1 MNNARVNGRIKSAE
15 KRQVQGEL
23 MMSADGKKSDVTV
36 LCEIF
41 LTFLQIN
48 SHTRLFF
55 CEIFLTP
62 HSFLRNNSH
71 TRLFFA
77 KSFSRLPLFCK
88 TIPFLCE
95 IFLTGFP
102 MSSNTIHLVGISLCN
117 RRDAF
122 VLATGNA
129 VTTCAAG
136 AASAAAAVSAA
147 DDVVHGTEDVEQGEP
162 NKKAIPP
169 IIGRRGRT

>member
-1 MNNARVNGRIKSAE
+1 M
-15 KRQVQGEL
+15 
-23 MMSADGKKSDVTV
+23 
-36 LCEIF
+36 LCEKF
-41 LTFLQIN
+41 LT
-48 SHTRLFF
+48 
-55 CEIFLTP
+55 
-62 HSFLRNNSH
+62 FLRNNSH
-71 TRLFFA
+71 SRLFFA

-102 MSSNTIHLVGISLCN
+102 MSSNTIHMVGISVRN

-129 VTTCAAG
+129 VTTHAAG

-162 NKKAIPP
+162 NKKESSSTHHWKKRKNMKVEKKGMRAKQM
-169 IIGRRGRT
+169 